1 MQWNNFSFEAENVV
15 VLDLQLVL
23 VVNSLDIQA
32 PQSSMAI
39 ELYFITTQQI
49 INDRMLLMSE

>member
-1 MQWNNFSFEAENVV
+1 MQRNNFSFEAENVV

>member
-1 MQWNNFSFEAENVV
+1 MQRNNFSFEAENVV

-39 ELYFITTQQI
+39 ELYFITTLQI